1 MVLRSRQTFPESA
14 KKPFFLSLSLVEFF
28 GRLHLLNH
36 PNTPGF
42 NSTATT
48 PGSHYTA
55 PLFPTMLV
63 KAAVRPWA
71 AVSGGTRR
79 SLAFSPHSS
88 RQLSTFT
95 AKKSFQL
102 RSRTPIQNASGL
114 TRTSSWNPIFL
125 QSAGPSSSRFNS
137 TTTTSPAS
145 ELVDTAVNTPI
156 SGGAE
161 SIDSLSAVD
170 LATVDISLIPEKLGY
185 LKAVGLDYGF
195 GPSRI
200 IETILESLHIYG
212 GLPWWG
218 AAIST
223 AVLLRLAVLKFA
235 MDASDTSAKV
245 ASVKHLTQPLQ
256 EQIQRCYREND
267 TVGMQRAQQERKIL
281 NETHN
286 IKLMK
291 LAFPLL
297 QLPLSFGAF
306 RVLRGMSALPVP
318 GLDSESFLWLYNITV
333 HDPYFILPVTTGIIM
348 HYTFKLGGETASATD
363 PTAAMARPIFLYGLP
378 VLSTVCTSFL
388 PGILQMFFAT
398 TSVLAICQSYAFRNP
413 SFRAMTGMA
422 PFPGRPVAPGASEP
436 KVRILEAQTSNPEQP
451 THIETVP
458 KVSFIDRFLSSFQ
471 KSMKSTRK
479 KVESYTG
486 QNEKVEKYADGTPKT
501 RMTKKQLDEAIAY
514 DSRRREEI
522 ALERETRNRERQMEY
537 KRKAAEKKR
546 KQREI

>member
-1 MVLRSRQTFPESA
+1 
-14 KKPFFLSLSLVEFF
+14 
-28 GRLHLLNH
+28 
-36 PNTPGF
+36 
-42 NSTATT
+42 
-48 PGSHYTA
+48 
-55 PLFPTMLV
+55 MLV
-63 KAAVRPWA
+63 NSAVRPWA

-79 SLAFSPHSS
+79 TLTFSHSA

-95 AKKSFQL
+95 AKKSFPL
-102 RSRTPIQNASGL
+102 RSRTTIHNVSGL
-114 TRTSSWNPIFL
+114 TRTSAWNPILL

-137 TTTTSPAS
+137 TATTPSPTIETAAS
-145 ELVDTAVNTPI
+145 IPVDTAVNTPI
-156 SGGAE
+156 SGGAG
-161 SIDSLSAVD
+161 SIDSLSAID
-170 LATVDISLIPEKLGY
+170 LASVDISQIPEKLGY
-185 LKAVGLDYGF
+185 LKAIGLDYGW
-195 GPSRI
+195 GPSRL

-223 AVLLRLAVLKFA
+223 AVLLRVAVLKFA

-256 EQIQRCYREND
+256 EQVQRCYREND
-267 TVGMQRAQQERKIL
+267 TVGMQRAQQERKII

-291 LAFPLL
+291 LAFPLV

-318 GLDSESFLWLYNITV
+318 GLDSESFLWLYNVTL
-333 HDPYFILPVTTGIIM
+333 HDPYFILPVTTGIVM
-348 HYTFKLGGETASATD
+348 HYTFKLGGETAGAND
-363 PTAAMARPIFLYGLP
+363 PTAAMAKPIFLYGLP

-422 PFPGRPVAPGASEP
+422 PFPRPPAAPSTADP
-436 KVRILEAQTSNPEQP
+436 KVRIIEARTSNPEQP
-451 THIETVP
+451 AHIETVS
-458 KVSFIDRFLSSFQ
+458 KVSFIDRFISSFQ
-471 KSMKSTRK
+471 KSIKTTRQK
-479 KVESYTG
+479 MESYAG

-501 RMTKKQLDEAIAY
+501 RLTKKQLEDATAY
-514 DSRRREEI
+514 ENRRREELAI
-522 ALERETRNRERQMEY
+522 ERETRNRERQMEY
-537 KRKAAEKKR
+537 RRKAAEKKR
-546 KQREI
+546 KQREM